1 MSTKSTFD
9 DMNKCELEQSDE
21 NETVIKKQKL
31 SDEPQSD
38 LVKVE
43 EIIQTPEESNKSQIK
58 KRKYALVIG
67 YCGEGY
73 FGLQRN
79 PTDKLHRTIED
90 EIVDCLVKVNAIPQN
105 HADEMFKVCFF
116 SNLI

>member
-9 DMNKCELEQSDE
+9 DINKSDVH
-21 NETVIKKQKL
+21 NINADETVIKKQKL
-31 SDEPQSD
+31 SDESKTD
-38 LVKVE
+38 LLKVE
-43 EIIQTPEESNKSQIK
+43 EVVQTPEESNKSQIK

-105 HADEMFKVCFF
+105 HADEMFKVNFF
-116 SNLI
+116 Q